1 MAASPTS
8 DNHAWLQP
16 AKNVRFISEKVQT
29 QRALQAYH
37 TALKQLFNTSVQLVL
52 LSKNTA
58 AFNPPDRDT
67 QILELVAMA
76 QSDCERLMLCSQ
88 VAKGIHTSGNLFRYL
103 IFLLQKAETE
113 PGLDLFYELASL
125 VEVMVEGFD
134 TVRVS

>member
-1 MAASPTS
+1 LAATG
-8 DNHAWLQP
+8 Q
-16 AKNVRFISEKVQT
+16 KC
-29 QRALQAYH
+29 ALYFGKSTNSAR
-37 TALKQLFNTSVQLVL
+37 TAGVPHGVKTVVNTSVQLVL